1 MSSASLII
9 SAAGAG
15 GIAGASLA
23 SAARRLSTGDNLR
36 LAHPGLF
43 AVLAAAGCTALAAR
57 GYDEIALVVY
67 CGLAVGAVPLVVID
81 LAEQRLPTRI
91 VAPLYVLL
99 LALIVT
105 DAALRADLSSAVRA
119 LAGSA
124 TSLVF
129 FLAVAL
135 ASGQLGAG
143 DVRLAAVLGLVLA
156 WHSWTALLI
165 GTISGLLIAAAIGLV
180 LIVIAGRSRHTRMA
194 LGPALIIGALAALLL
209 GAPGLA

>member
-23 SAARRLSTGDNLR
+23 FAARRLSTGENLR
-36 LAHPGLF
+36 LAHPVLF
-43 AVLAAAGCTALAAR
+43 ALLAAAGCTALAAR
-57 GYDEIALVVY
+57 GYDEIALVIY
-67 CGLAVGAVPLVVID
+67 CVLVVGAVPLVVID
-81 LAEQRLPTRI
+81 LAEHRLPTRI

-105 DAALRADLSSAVRA
+105 DAALRAEPASAMRA

-124 TSLVF
+124 ALLGF

-143 DVRLAAVLGLVLA
+143 DVRLAAVLGLVLT
-156 WHSWTALLI
+156 WHSWTALLV
-165 GTISGLLIAAAIGLV
+165 GTISGLLIAATIGLV
-180 LIVIAGRSRHTRMA
+180 LILVLRRSRHTRIA
-194 LGPALIIGALAALLL
+194 LGPALIVGALAALLL
-209 GAPGLA
+209 GAPGSV

>member
-15 GIAGASLA
+15 GTAGASLA
-23 SAARRLSTGDNLR
+23 FAARRLSTGENLR
-36 LAHPGLF
+36 LAHPVMF
-43 AVLAAAGCTALAAR
+43 ALLAAAGCAALAAR
-57 GYDEIALVVY
+57 GYDEIALVLY
-67 CGLAVGAVPLVVID
+67 CVLVVGAVPLVVID
-81 LAEQRLPTRI
+81 LAEHRLPTRI

-105 DAALRADLSSAVRA
+105 DAALRADPSSAMRA

-124 TSLVF
+124 ALLVF

-156 WHSWTALLI
+156 WHSWTALLV
-165 GTISGLLIAAAIGLV
+165 GTISGLLIAATIGLV
-180 LIVIAGRSRHTRMA
+180 SILVLRRSRHTRMA

-209 GAPGLA
+209 GAPGLV